1 MLYRGLILILFS
13 VLSINLNAQVMS
25 NRPIAPSYSSPATT
39 VLSGRIAVEGAS
51 ALPPDRTTVILECN
65 DQERARAFSDM
76 KGNFILNVSVS
87 ERSGLASAGNTL
99 GVVGDQEWSNCGVY
113 GELSGYQSEKIRLF
127 GTTSRGMVQ
136 IGTVMLHPMRA
147 APGAMISV
155 TSLAAP
161 EKAKDAMEKG
171 KEQEKKGR
179 WAAAAGYFKKALS
192 VYPRYALAWVEL
204 GRMQIR
210 QNDFQEAEHS
220 LQEAV
225 SHDSGLLPAYAELA
239 RVAAVQ
245 KQWKEL
251 ADVTAR
257 VLQTAPDSSPEF
269 WFLNS
274 AANYNLGKVRD
285 AQTSIERA
293 LRTDTQHQVPQAEY
307 LYGVILAANK
317 DFKSAADH
325 VSVYLQLKPQAKD
338 AARAKQLLAE
348 CQKLAGEQAPH

>member
-1 MLYRGLILILFS
+1 MLYRAILPALFA
-13 VLSINLNAQVMS
+13 LLPITLTAQVMPNS
-25 NRPIAPSYSSPATT
+25 PMAQHYSAPTTT
-39 VLSGRIAVEGAS
+39 VLSGRVAVEAGS
-51 ALPPDRTTVILECN
+51 APPDRTTVILLCN

-76 KGNFILNVSVS
+76 KGNFILNVSLVERGPFANPGSVS
-87 ERSGLASAGNTL
+87 
-99 GVVGDQEWSNCGVY
+99 GVIDDQEWSNCEVHS
-113 GELSGYQSEKIRLF
+113 ELTGYQSGKIRLF
-127 GTTSRGMVQ
+127 GIASRGMVQ
-136 IGTVMLHPMRA
+136 IGTVMLHPLRPTEQA
-147 APGAMISV
+147 TISI

-161 EKAKDAMEKG
+161 EKAKHAMEKG

-179 WAAAAGYFKKALS
+179 WAAAAAYFKKALS

-225 SHDSGLLPAYAELA
+225 SHDSGLMPAYAELA
-239 RVAAVQ
+239 HIALVQ

-251 ADVTAR
+251 ADVTAHI
-257 VLQTAPDSSPEF
+257 VQTAPDSSAEF

-274 AANYNLGKVRD
+274 AANYNLGNVRG

-293 LRTDTQHQVPQAEY
+293 LRIDSRHQVPQAEY

-317 DFKSAADH
+317 DFKSAAEH
-325 VSVYLQLKPQAKD
+325 VSTYLQLKPQAQD
-338 AARAKQLLAE
+338 AAQARQLLAE
-348 CQKLAGEQAPH
+348 CQKLAGQQLPR